1 MRYLPLLAG
10 ALLLAAPAQA
20 DTFWLTNPKE
30 QAKAAEGS
38 APQVIQGVLLSTE
51 DGHYRIR
58 VAGGVVRLPTSAV
71 FQIDKDK
78 LDLDTIVAAEAAAKP
93 ESERA
98 DQQRRLMQ
106 QADRAAREVR
116 FAEASARRSAR
127 AVDAV
132 APARRAQAERFDPV
146 LGVSSGIDEQLEMM
160 REAERNYERTRD
172 RRYLK
177 QLRQLRR
184 MR

>member
-38 APQVIQGVLLSTE
+38 SAQVIQGVLLSTE

-71 FQIDKDK
+71 FQIDKDE

-93 ESERA
+93 EGERA

-106 QADRAAREVR
+106 QTDRPAREVR
-116 FAEASARRSAR
+116 FAEASARRSA
-127 AVDAV
+127 V
-132 APARRAQAERFDPV
+132 APCCTTTCRSACRSPACTTA
-146 LGVSSGIDEQLEMM
+146 
-160 REAERNYERTRD
+160 
-172 RRYLK
+172 
-177 QLRQLRR
+177 
-184 MR
+184 